1 MTGAVAENA
10 EEFHFPRK
18 EIDNFRIAVLTG
30 SVRVRNYEFT
40 VRYIRVQYITR
51 ADLESAKVSFIAY
64 FCKLVSTLQQ
74 YCTVRV
80 QYPGT

>member
-10 EEFHFPRK
+10 EEFHFSRK

-51 ADLESAKVSFIAY
+51 ANLESAKVSFIAS
-64 FCKLVSTLQQ
+64 F
-74 YCTVRV
+74 CTVSS
-80 QYPGT
+80 